1 MLKAPLRAHKL
12 LHTQIACMSFQTGLA
27 PNRCTDGPICQQII
41 AKLQKG
47 DSSST
52 ISSANIT
59 KLEIHNDSYK
69 HVAHAEQKNLPN
81 RIESHIRLLIVSDGF
96 KRMPVVKRHKLVYSL
111 LAEELAR
118 DVHALQLTLKTEE
131 EYKKLGA

>member
-1 MLKAPLRAHKL
+1 MLKAPLRSQRL
-12 LHTQIACMSFQTGLA
+12 LYTQVARMSSQTTLD

-47 DSSST
+47 DPSST
-52 ISSANIT
+52 ISSANIS
-59 KLEIHNDSYK
+59 KLEIYNDSYK
-69 HVAHAEQKNLPN
+69 HVAHAAQKNLPN
-81 RIESHIRLLIVSDGF
+81 KIESHIRLVIVSDGF
-96 KRMPVVKRHKLVYSL
+96 KRMPVVKRHKLIYSL

-131 EYKKLGA
+131 EYKKLSA